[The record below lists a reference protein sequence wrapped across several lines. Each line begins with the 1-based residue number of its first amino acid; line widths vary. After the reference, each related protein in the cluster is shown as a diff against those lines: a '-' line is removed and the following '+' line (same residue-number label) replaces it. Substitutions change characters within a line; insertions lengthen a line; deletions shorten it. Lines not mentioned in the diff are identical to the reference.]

1 MSLNRTIAEL
11 KRQTAALIAEEGRSV
26 VLQRPGGFERTP
38 EGGQKRSGLETA
50 LSAQRMWFKG
60 VRFDSQTGQTSLGET
75 EVNQFTLVGRTDA
88 DVQQD
93 DTTTLDG
100 RNFKVLW
107 VHEDTRYEKRARL
120 EEIA

>member
-1 MSLNRTIAEL
+1 
-11 KRQTAALIAEEGRSV
+11 
-26 VLQRPGGFERTP
+26 
-38 EGGQKRSGLETA
+38 
-50 LSAQRMWFKG
+50 MWFKG

-75 EVNQFTLVGRTDA
+75 EVNQFTLVGRYNA

-107 VHEDTRYEKRARL
+107 VHEDIRYEKRARL